1 MMSRR
6 PYALAALAA
15 LCLAAVQPAWAELGL
30 SAIQA
35 LPRLD
40 VRMRGGEPIADT
52 LRVMQ
57 LETGLL
63 LSVTDGESELAT
75 VLLELNAETPM
86 TGRAR
91 QMHFSNAYALINT
104 GTGSPR
110 LKVGQFV
117 VPFGTLA
124 EYDTHDIPLQ
134 TPYARTLG
142 IRLDRGIG
150 IEGFSD
156 EWDYQSAV
164 TSGDGRHRHA
174 NGYALTAR
182 AARDYEFGDDFLRV
196 GISGL
201 VGEEMPVFPT
211 NAMSL
216 SMGMDDMVEHRDK
229 WRLALDADWLRGI
242 DNIRA
247 EFVFGADD
255 GDSVDGQWLSYN
267 HPFSYGEDVTV
278 QADRWR
284 QDDGESYGLGAQYHR
299 RIDDWSGVRAAYEK
313 RWVSRSAL
321 PDTDSDTWT
330 IQYYREWAW
339 TPNL

>member
-6 PYALAALAA
+6 LCSPVALAL
-15 LCLAAVQPAWAELGL
+15 LCLAATQPAWAELGL
-30 SAIQA
+30 SAVQA

-40 VRMRGGEPIADT
+40 LRLTGGDPMADG
-52 LRVMQ
+52 LRIMELQ
-57 LETGLL
+57 TGLV
-63 LSVTDGESELAT
+63 LSVTDGETELAT
-75 VLLELNAETPM
+75 VSLELNAETPM
-86 TGRAR
+86 AGRAR

-104 GTGSPR
+104 GVGSPK
-110 LKVGQFV
+110 LKLGQFV

-124 EYDTHDIPLQ
+124 EYDTHGLVLQ
-134 TPYARTLG
+134 TPYAQTLG

-150 IEGFSD
+150 LEGTSGD
-156 EWDYQSAV
+156 WDYWLTA
-164 TSGDGRHRHA
+164 TSGDGRHRHEG
-174 NGYALTAR
+174 GYAVTAR

-201 VGEEMPVFPT
+201 VGRQMPVFHT

-216 SMGMDDMVEHRDK
+216 PMGMDDMVMHHDK
-229 WRLALDADWLRGI
+229 WRVGLDFDWLREI

-247 EFVFGADD
+247 ELVFGSDD
-255 GDSVDGQWLSYN
+255 GDFVDGQWLSYN

-284 QDDGESYGLGAQYHR
+284 QHDGESRGLGAQYHR
-299 RIDDWSGVRAAYEK
+299 RIDDWSGVRVAYEK
-313 RWVSRSAL
+313 RWASHPGL
-321 PDTDSDTWT
+321 PGTDSDTWT
-330 IQYYREWAW
+330 IQYYRDWAW